1 VKRHI
6 LKALAVG
13 VLMALPSVAAAA
25 TNGFATA
32 NVNMRSGPSTS
43 YPAVVVIPAGA
54 PIVINGCLNTVN
66 WCDVS
71 FARGRGWVSGNY
83 IQTSYRQNRVYVAPQ
98 YYRPLGIPT
107 ITFDVDTYWQRH
119 YRERDFYRE
128 RDRWRGWDYRRTDA
142 PPRWDDRRPAPPP
155 PRWDD
160 RRPEPPRWD
169 DNRRPDRP
177 NWDDNRRPEQPRWD
191 DNRRPDRPN
200 WDDNRRPEQPRF
212 DRDRNRDND
221 GNRPDRP
228 RFDDNQNR
236 DRDRFDRNREPERRG
251 EPRREEEIRNRDR
264 EQRPREQERPRREEQ
279 RPQRE
284 EQRPQRE
291 QQRPQRAEPQ
301 QNDIQR
307 RCTQLQPCP
316 GQNNRDRTSD

>member
-1 VKRHI
+1 MKRHI

-13 VLMALPSVAAAA
+13 ILMALPSVAAAA

-32 NVNMRSGPSTS
+32 NVNMRSGPSTR

-83 IQTSYRQNRVYVAPQ
+83 IQASYRQNRVYVAPQ

-128 RDRWRGWDYRRTDA
+128 RDRWRGWDYRRADG
-142 PPRWDDRRPAPPP
+142 PPRWDDRRPVP

-177 NWDDNRRPEQPRWD
+177 RWDDNRRPDQPRWD
-191 DNRRPDRPN
+191 DNRRPDRPR
-200 WDDNRRPEQPRF
+200 WDDNRPERPRF
-212 DRDRNRDND
+212 DD
-221 GNRPDRP
+221 NRPERP

-236 DRDRFDRNREPERRG
+236 DRDRFDRNREEN
-251 EPRREEEIRNRDR
+251 RNRDWD
-264 EQRPREQERPRREEQ
+264 QRPREQERPRREEE
-279 RPQRE
+279 RPQRVE
-284 EQRPQRE
+284 RPQE
-291 QQRPQRAEPQ
+291 
-301 QNDIQR
+301 DFQR

>member
-1 VKRHI
+1 

-13 VLMALPSVAAAA
+13 ILMALPSVAAAA

-32 NVNMRSGPSTS
+32 NVNMRSGPSTR

-83 IQTSYRQNRVYVAPQ
+83 IQASYRQNRVYVAPQ

-128 RDRWRGWDYRRTDA
+128 RDRWRGWDYRRADG
-142 PPRWDDRRPAPPP
+142 PPRWDDRRPVP

-169 DNRRPDRP
+169 DNRRPD
-177 NWDDNRRPEQPRWD
+177 QPRWD
-191 DNRRPDRPN
+191 DNRRPDRPR
-200 WDDNRRPEQPRF
+200 WDDNRPERPRF
-212 DRDRNRDND
+212 DD
-221 GNRPDRP
+221 NRPDRP

-236 DRDRFDRNREPERRG
+236 DRDRFDRNREEN
-251 EPRREEEIRNRDR
+251 RNRDWD
-264 EQRPREQERPRREEQ
+264 QRPREQERPRREEE
-279 RPQRE
+279 RPQRVE
-284 EQRPQRE
+284 RPQE
-291 QQRPQRAEPQ
+291 
-301 QNDIQR
+301 DFQR

>member
-1 VKRHI
+1 MKRHMF
-6 LKALAVG
+6 KALAVG
-13 VLMALPSVAAAA
+13 ILMALPSVAAAA

-32 NVNMRSGPSTS
+32 NVNMRSGPSTR

-83 IQTSYRQNRVYVAPQ
+83 IQASYRQNRVYVAPQ

-119 YRERDFYRE
+119 YRGRDFYRE
-128 RDRWRGWDYRRTDA
+128 RDRWRGWDYRRADG
-142 PPRWDDRRPAPPP
+142 PPRWDDRRPVP

-160 RRPEPPRWD
+160 RRPEPPRFD

-177 NWDDNRRPEQPRWD
+177 RWDDRRPDQPRWD

-221 GNRPDRP
+221 GSRPDRP

-236 DRDRFDRNREPERRG
+236 DRDRYDRNRESDRRWDQ
-251 EPRREEEIRNRDR
+251 RRDEENRNRD
-264 EQRPREQERPRREEQ
+264 QRPRDGERPRRQDE
-279 RPQRE
+279 RPQRGD
-284 EQRPQRE
+284 QR
-291 QQRPQRAEPQ
+291 
-301 QNDIQR
+301 QNDR
-307 RCTQLQPCP
+307 QLPCFPGQPCA
-316 GQNNRDRTSD
+316 DRI